1 VISTVENL
9 ATARNDESIDPNP
22 TAVRRPEGRDRTPR
36 APEMRNRTA
45 IEHLAVTTETTAT
58 LEVLNVGPD
67 RAVPVETVE
76 TRDGRPRVT
85 IEPLVATTRDLLAT
99 VASTKSRHRDPT
111 IVALA
116 RRSALGRHAR
126 RVASIRIRAIVGRV
140 CRRETA
146 RPLEHASNDDLA
158 N

>member
-1 VISTVENL
+1 
-9 ATARNDESIDPNP
+9 
-22 TAVRRPEGRDRTPR
+22 
-36 APEMRNRTA
+36 MRNRTA

-99 VASTKSRHRDPT
+99 VASTKSRHLRARRDPT
-111 IVALA
+111 IVARA